1 MYRHETKDERA
12 IAKIAEVKNI
22 KVEDNLASCQ
32 TISSAENK
40 VSFDSQVLWK
50 KPLFQDQKIED
61 ISVVGKYTW
70 KIQWKI
76 HLNTRE
82 IQSYNLHVLIFQ
94 NRFL

>member
-12 IAKIAEVKNI
+12 IAKIAEVKNL
-22 KVEDNLASCQ
+22 KVEDDLASCQ
-32 TISSAENK
+32 TSSSAENQ

-50 KPLFQDQKIED
+50 KPLLQDQKIED

-70 KIQWKI
+70 KV
-76 HLNTRE
+76 HLNTGE
-82 IQSYNLHVLIFQ
+82 IQSYNLHVFIFQ